1 MKKIRQ
7 SVVLATLLASGL
19 EASQFHV
26 LGSKAASM
34 GGAGV
39 ATSPSSLAVYNNPAL
54 LAKNKKTFAFHTG
67 FGVGLTDNDVFASVD
82 KLDDLSFSDLID
94 KYKDVSTTP
103 TNVDINDI
111 NTLFEAR
118 DIILNMDEAS
128 MQANPTADIS
138 FAIKNFGFGIFG
150 TADMSATAEVDQNYN
165 RLIFKDN
172 SGGFY
177 EILQNGTA
185 QTSNQADYEDSSLI
199 CAMDDDSSCNVK
211 TGVELETLGIVEVP
225 IGYAHEFNGDF
236 GDLYL
241 GGAIKFMKGYA
252 YSSFYRLDSDKDLF
266 DDFDDSKKESSNIGI
281 DLGLAYNPEFDKDL
295 TLALVGKNLNKPK
308 FDLVNGNHSLDPML
322 RVGAAYELSFMELA
336 FDADLTESKSLNG
349 YKTKFVGG
357 GVGFDLWIF
366 QINAGLMKNLAN
378 SDNAGLIYTA
388 GIGIGPFEISGQM
401 ASKTTEIDG
410 DEYPRYANVNASLS
424 FSW

>member
-1 MKKIRQ
+1 MRKITK
-7 SVVLATLLASGL
+7 STIAVSLILSGL

-34 GGAGV
+34 GGAGI

-67 FGVGLTDNDVFASVD
+67 VGVGLTDNDVFASVD

-128 MQANPTADIS
+128 MQANPTTDLS

-150 TADMSATAEVDQNYN
+150 TADMSATAEIDQDYN

-185 QTSNQADYEDSSLI
+185 QIVTQNDYESSSLI
-199 CAMDDDSSCNVK
+199 CAMDDDSSCNAK

-225 IGYAHEFNGDF
+225 LAYGHEFNGDF
-236 GDLYL
+236 GDVYL
-241 GGAIKFMKGYA
+241 GGAVKFMKGYA
-252 YSSFYRLDSDKDLF
+252 YSSFYRLDSDKDIF

-281 DLGLAYNPEFDKDL
+281 DLGLAYNPAFDKDL

-322 RVGAAYELSFMELA
+322 RVGAAYELGFMELA

-378 SDNAGLIYTA
+378 SDNAGLVYTA
-388 GIGIGPFEISGQM
+388 GIGIGPLEISGQM

-410 DEYPRYANVNASLS
+410 DKYPKYANINASLS